1 MEQLNLDNAEW
12 RKSSASGDNGQCVEV
27 ATNLPGIIAVRDSKN
42 PQGPAL
48 IFTPGEWKAFLKGAN
63 QGEFDI

>member
-48 IFTPGEWKAFLKGAN
+48 IFTLGEWKAFLKGAN

>member
-1 MEQLNLDNAEW
+1 M
-12 RKSSASGDNGQCVEV
+12 EV

-48 IFTPGEWKAFLKGAN
+48 VFTPGEWKAFLKGAN

>member
-1 MEQLNLDNAEW
+1 MDQVNLDEAEW

-27 ATNLPGIIAVRDSKN
+27 ATNLPGVVAVRDSKN

-48 IFTPGEWKAFLKGAN
+48 IFTPGEWKAFLQGVD
-63 QGEFDI
+63 QGEFTV